1 MTPDDLKGAIS
12 GGLISFPV
20 TPFDADNRF
29 DPDVF
34 GRHIDWLGGYDPA
47 AQFIAGGAGEMF
59 SLRPEEFGPIIRTAK
74 EAAPKTPLVSGCG
87 YGTELAIQIARDAE
101 KAGADGILLLPHYL
115 VAAPQAGIRAHV
127 KAVADAVG
135 IGVILYNRGNAKFRA
150 DTLAALCDECPNVIG
165 FKDGAGD
172 LAVAR
177 EAIARVGDRLTYLEG
192 MPTAELYA
200 EAYMAAGFS
209 TYSSAVFNFVPDL
222 ATRFFNAVLEKDR
235 EQIDRLLTRFYYPFI
250 ALRDRGEGYA
260 VSAIKAGVRL
270 RGFDVGPVRP
280 PLADLSAAEEAML
293 KDLIESV

>member
-1 MTPDDLKGAIS
+1 MTPDDLKEKIS
-12 GGLISFPV
+12 DGLISFPV
-20 TPFDADNRF
+20 TPFDAENRF
-29 DPDVF
+29 APDIF
-34 GRHIDWLGGYDPA
+34 GRHIDWLGGYGPA
-47 AQFIAGGAGEMF
+47 AQFVAGGAGEIF
-59 SLRPEEFGPIIRTAK
+59 SLRPDEFGPVIRAAK

-87 YGTELAIQIARDAE
+87 YGTEMAIQIARDAE
-101 KAGADGILLLPHYL
+101 KDGADGILLLPHYL

-135 IGVILYNRGNAKFRA
+135 IGVILYNRGAAKFTA
-150 DTLAALCDECPNVIG
+150 DTLAVLCEECPNVIG

-177 EAIARVGDRLTYLEG
+177 EVIAKIGDRLTYLEG

-222 ATRFFNAVLEKDR
+222 ATRFFKAVLQKDR
-235 EQIDRLLTRFYYPFI
+235 VLIDQLLKSFYYPFV

-270 RGFDVGPVRP
+270 RGFDVGPVRS
-280 PLADLSAAEEAML
+280 PLTDLSKAEEDML
-293 KDLIESV
+293 MKLIDSA